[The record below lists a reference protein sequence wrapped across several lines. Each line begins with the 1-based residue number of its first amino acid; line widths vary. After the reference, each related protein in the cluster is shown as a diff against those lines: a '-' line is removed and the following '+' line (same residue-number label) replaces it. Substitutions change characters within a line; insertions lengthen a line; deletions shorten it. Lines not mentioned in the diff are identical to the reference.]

1 MSAKRIAIVLL
12 VLLAGVGWLVR
23 QRSSMSPERA
33 LPAPT
38 QAARNVLLITIDTL
52 RADAVGAYG
61 ERHVQTPGL
70 SSLADEGALFQQAYA
85 TAPITL
91 TSHASMLTGLYPPGH
106 GARHNGMAMRGGVP
120 TLPEQFRKAGVRTAA
135 FVSAFPLDRS
145 FGLARGFEEYSD
157 RMPRG
162 ADGRLAN
169 ERPGR
174 ETVDLAVS
182 WLRAHLSER
191 FFVWVHLFE
200 PHAPYGVP
208 SDGRPAH
215 ARYADEVTE
224 ADRQVRRLTDAVAS
238 VRSATLVVAAGDHG
252 EAFGEHGEVAH
263 SIFVYDTT
271 LRVPLIVAGPGVRA
285 GERRGGAVSLVD
297 LPPTITRLAGI
308 PSWDTDG
315 RDLFDSADSR
325 TLYAESFAPL
335 LDFGWSSLRSMRD
348 GKWKYIAAPRP
359 ELYDLE
365 ADPAEVNN
373 VLERHRP
380 EADRLAERAGR
391 ISGPELPAGAAPADS
406 ETRRRLQALGYVAG
420 SETKQTEGRRDPKD
434 ARELAGEIALVT
446 SGEVVGTA
454 LEATLRSILR
464 QDPANPQANLR
475 LAYVR
480 IQQNRCGDAQPLLER
495 AIAGN
500 LPGADAYLGLA
511 TCQGARGEV
520 RAALASLEQARA
532 HEPQNPVVLANI
544 GIALAKLL
552 EHARAAAVLTTA
564 LAIDPDLHEA
574 RFNLALAY
582 ARAGDREKAQQ
593 QAEELLRRLPPDA
606 PQRPEVERLLRAVQ

>member
-1 MSAKRIAIVLL
+1 MSAKRVTIVFL
-12 VLLAGVGWLVR
+12 VLLAAVGWLVW
-23 QRSSMSPERA
+23 QRSSITVERA
-33 LPAPT
+33 RPATPP
-38 QAARNVLLITIDTL
+38 AARNVLLITIDTL

-61 ERHVQTPGL
+61 EREVRTPAL
-70 SSLADEGALFQQAYA
+70 DRLAGEGALFQKAYA

-106 GARHNGMAMRGGVP
+106 GARHNGMAMPGGVP
-120 TLPEQFRKAGVRTAA
+120 TLAEEFRKTGVRTAA
-135 FVSAFPLDRS
+135 FMSAFPLDRS

-162 ADGRLAN
+162 TDGRLAN
-169 ERPGR
+169 ERTGR

-182 WLRAHLSER
+182 WLRGHVSER

-200 PHAPYGVP
+200 PHAPYGSP
-208 SDGRPAH
+208 SDGRPAQ
-215 ARYADEVTE
+215 ARYADEVAE
-224 ADRQVRRLTDAVAS
+224 ADRQVQRLFEAIAS
-238 VRSATLVVAAGDHG
+238 VRSATLVVAVGDHG
-252 EAFGEHGEVAH
+252 EAFGEHGEIAH

-271 LRVPLIVAGPGVRA
+271 LRVPLIVSGPGVRA
-285 GERRGGAVSLVD
+285 GERRHGVVSLVD
-297 LPPTITRLAGI
+297 LPPTIARLAGI
-308 PSWDTDG
+308 PAWDTDG
-315 RDLFDSADSR
+315 RDLFDPADSR
-325 TLYAESFAPL
+325 ALYAESFAPL
-335 LDFGWSSLRSMRD
+335 LDFGWSPLRSMRE

-365 ADPAEVNN
+365 TDAAEDHN
-373 VLERHRP
+373 VLETHRR
-380 EADRLAERAGR
+380 EADGLAERVGR
-391 ISGPELPAGAAPADS
+391 ISGASLAPGVAPADP

-420 SETKQTEGRRDPKD
+420 SQAKQAAGRRDPKD
-434 ARELAGEIALVT
+434 TRELAGEIALVT
-446 SGEVVGTA
+446 SGEVVGPA
-454 LEATLRSILR
+454 LDTTLQSILR

-480 IQQNRCGDAQPLLER
+480 MQQNRCDDARPLLER

-511 TCQGARGEV
+511 TCQAARGEV

-532 HEPQNPVVLANI
+532 REPQNPVVLANI
-544 GIALAKLL
+544 GIALAKLQDN
-552 EHARAAAVLTTA
+552 ARAASALSDA

-582 ARAGDREKAQQ
+582 ARQGDRVRAQQ
-593 QAEELLRRLPPDA
+593 QAEELLRRLPREA
-606 PQRPEVERLLRAVQ
+606 PQRSEVERLLRAVQ